1 VNRKTA
7 FHLPL
12 EETNMRPH
20 ETLDVWKKGIDFVVA
35 LYKTTESFPKEE
47 RFGLTSQLRRAAV
60 SIPANIAEGAGR
72 KSYKEFA
79 HFLSNS
85 QGSASEV
92 ETELLIAS
100 RLGYVEVSSYRALR
114 SSLDEIGRMLT
125 GLCQHLEKK
134 GR

>member
-1 VNRKTA
+1 
-7 FHLPL
+7 
-12 EETNMRPH
+12 MRPH
-20 ETLDVWKKGIDFVVA
+20 EKLDVWKKAIAFVVR
-35 LYKTTESFPKEE
+35 LYKTTEKFPKEE

-85 QGSASEV
+85 QGSASEL
-92 ETELLIAS
+92 ETELLIAV
-100 RLGYVEVSSYRALR
+100 RLGYVEDRTYRVLR

-125 GLCQHLEKK
+125 GLHQHLEQR

>member
-1 VNRKTA
+1 
-7 FHLPL
+7 
-12 EETNMRPH
+12 MRPH
-20 ETLDVWKKGIDFVVA
+20 EKLDVWKKAIEFVVR
-35 LYKTTESFPKEE
+35 LYKTTENFPKEE

-72 KSYKEFA
+72 KSHKEFA

-85 QGSASEV
+85 QGSTSEV

-100 RLGYVEVSSYRALR
+100 RLGYVEERNYQVLC

-125 GLCQHLEKK
+125 GLCQHLEK
-134 GR
+134 RSN

>member
-1 VNRKTA
+1 
-7 FHLPL
+7 
-12 EETNMRPH
+12 MRPH
-20 ETLDVWKKGIDFVVA
+20 EKLDVWKKGIDFVVT
-35 LYKTTESFPKEE
+35 LYKTTEKFPKEE

-100 RLGYVEVSSYRALR
+100 SISYIEDSSYLTLR

-125 GLCQHLEKK
+125 GLCQHLEK
-134 GR
+134 RRS